1 MISVVPETQF
11 VTVGKLGKT
20 RGVHGELWITPVTDF
35 PDRFLGLKEIS
46 IDNRGVWEKTGIVSS
61 RMISGRPVIALA
73 NVTTIE
79 QASRLTNRELAL
91 PREQLV
97 KLPEDRHYIFEVVGC
112 QAFASGSNDLLGE
125 IVDVAQYPAND
136 VYVIRK
142 PDGGTA
148 ICPAVK
154 PFVVSIDTE
163 KKEVILVPD
172 GLLDAR

>member
-1 MISVVPETQF
+1 MTAETQF
-11 VTVGKLGKT
+11 VTIGKLGKT

-35 PDRFLGLKEIS
+35 PDRFLGLKEIY
-46 IDNRGVWEKTGIVSS
+46 IDNRGAWEKIRIVSS
-61 RMISGRPVIALA
+61 RMISGRPAVELA
-73 NVTTIE
+73 DVTTIE

-112 QAFASGSNDLLGE
+112 QAFAADSKELLGE
-125 IVDVAQYPAND
+125 IIEVAQYPAND

-142 PDGGTA
+142 IDGGIA
-148 ICPAVK
+148 ICPAAK

-163 KKEVILVPD
+163 RRRVVLVTT
-172 GLLDAR
+172 GLLDAE